1 VSGINLAEHT
11 TKFGGK
17 PYVMVSGRVLL
28 AHEANDELSITTDI
42 VGMTEDYVIVK
53 ASVSTMKGVF
63 TGHATSYT
71 RTGSPQERKTP
82 LEVAETSAIGRALG
96 FAGYA
101 LEHGIASA
109 DEMSRVQPSSEP
121 PPPPRQEARKPIP
134 KAPIRRHTGDASP
147 DNHGGP
153 IPTPSELL
161 ERWGAALEGA
171 TDDQKAQLRT
181 WWREQGIRVREFD
194 ELAPAVQWRAVEM
207 LEGIRAGEES

>member
-1 VSGINLAEHT
+1 MSGINLAEHT

-28 AHEANDELSITTDI
+28 AHEANEELSITTDI

-109 DEMSRVQPSSEP
+109 DEMSRVQT
-121 PPPPRQEARKPIP
+121 EAPQPTAAPQKPA
-134 KAPIRRHTGDASP
+134 KAQKPAPVVEGA
-147 DNHGGP
+147 P
-153 IPTPSELL
+153 IPTPSELQARYNAAAEEGKKKGVL
-161 ERWGAALEGA
+161 AQMQVAKHEIDPSGNKGIDHLAPVQQWRVVEALEG
-171 TDDQKAQLRT
+171 
-181 WWREQGIRVREFD
+181 V
-194 ELAPAVQWRAVEM
+194 LAGA
-207 LEGIRAGEES
+207 